1 MDSELK
7 KKSLQAHQVGN
18 QTQEPKKNSNKSI
31 EVSSRTAAKAIARTL
46 FAAQGSLLF
55 PRSKLRPLPIPSSQL
70 LQLAKI
76 FLLFKSRQLQLDENE
91 QTRSLSCLT
100 IPQHLGLS
108 PAKKKNLRSPSPTQQ
123 TQSKDQSFFLPN
135 GFQPPRETAVS
146 LDPVYPTKDRPNR
159 TKPRQLPTTQQH
171 LERCSSKETNNV
183 RIRPERDDR
192 LLASI
197 KNRTICII
205 LIFDWAAALG
215 QACPQEYQGRDVR
228 SKTR

>member
-76 FLLFKSRQLQLDENE
+76 FLLFKSRQLQLDKNE

-123 TQSKDQSFFLPN
+123 TQSKDQSFFCQTGFNHHARPPSRSTQSIQQRTDRTERNRTNYQPPNNIWNDVRQKRQTTFESVPN
-135 GFQPPRETAVS
+135 GTIGSS
-146 LDPVYPTKDRPNR
+146 L
-159 TKPRQLPTTQQH
+159 Q
-171 LERCSSKETNNV
+171 
-183 RIRPERDDR
+183 
-192 LLASI
+192 
-197 KNRTICII
+197 
-205 LIFDWAAALG
+205 
-215 QACPQEYQGRDVR
+215 
-228 SKTR
+228 SKTERFASFLF

>member
-123 TQSKDQSFFLPN
+123 TQSKDQSFFCQTGFNHHARPPSRSTQSIQQRTDRTERNRANYQPPNNIWNDVRQKRQTTFESVPN
-135 GFQPPRETAVS
+135 GTIGSS
-146 LDPVYPTKDRPNR
+146 L
-159 TKPRQLPTTQQH
+159 Q
-171 LERCSSKETNNV
+171 
-183 RIRPERDDR
+183 
-192 LLASI
+192 
-197 KNRTICII
+197 
-205 LIFDWAAALG
+205 
-215 QACPQEYQGRDVR
+215 
-228 SKTR
+228 SKTERFASFLF

>member
-7 KKSLQAHQVGN
+7 KKSLQAPSSRQPN
-18 QTQEPKKNSNKSI
+18 SRTEKNSNKSI

-55 PRSKLRPLPIPSSQL
+55 PHSKLRPLPIPSSQL

-76 FLLFKSRQLQLDENE
+76 FFYSRARRRQLDENE
-91 QTRSLSCLT
+91 QPRSLSCLT
-100 IPQHLGLS
+100 ITQHLGLS
-108 PAKKKNLRSPSPTQQ
+108 PAKKELAFTVADPTNSIQRPIFFCQTGFNHHARPPSRS
-123 TQSKDQSFFLPN
+123 TQSIQQRTDRTERNRANYQPPNNIWNDVRQKRQTTFESVPN
-135 GFQPPRETAVS
+135 GTIGSS
-146 LDPVYPTKDRPNR
+146 LQSKTDRC
-159 TKPRQLPTTQQH
+159 
-171 LERCSSKETNNV
+171 E
-183 RIRPERDDR
+183 IF
-192 LLASI
+192 
-197 KNRTICII
+197 

>member
-123 TQSKDQSFFLPN
+123 TQSKDQSFFCQT
-135 GFQPPRETAVS
+135 GFNHHARPPSRSTQSIQQRTDRTERNRANYQPP
-146 LDPVYPTKDRPNR
+146 
-159 TKPRQLPTTQQH
+159 
-171 LERCSSKETNNV
+171 NN
-183 RIRPERDDR
+183 IW
-192 LLASI
+192 
-197 KNRTICII
+197 N
-205 LIFDWAAALG
+205 
-215 QACPQEYQGRDVR
+215 DVR
-228 SKTR
+228 QKRQTTFESVPSGTIGSSLQSKTERFASFLF